1 MHPNFSPRCRLVAG
15 LITFAALVQTATA
28 AAETAA
34 HHGLLLVTEKGSRS
48 LGIIDPVK
56 LEQIATI
63 ADDGVT
69 GHEVAASPDGRRAF
83 VPIYGN
89 AGVGQPGT
97 DGRLMRV
104 MDLRKRE
111 IVGTVDF
118 GKGVRPHLP
127 VYDPVKKLLYVSTE
141 LEQAIAV
148 IDPKT
153 LTIVGTVPTGQ
164 PESHMFTI
172 SHDGHRGY
180 TANVGPGTVSVLDLD
195 ARKLVKVIK
204 VADTTQ
210 RISISPDDRLVVTAD
225 QLNPKLVVIDTATN
239 EVSGAIELPGVAYGT
254 TFTPDGKTLLACVL
268 RERKLAVIDVAARRV
283 VRTIDVPKFPQSV
296 LVAPDGAMAFV
307 TCDAS
312 EQVAAIDTA
321 TWTVKK
327 LIKAGPGTDGI
338 AWAP

>member
-1 MHPNFSPRCRLVAG
+1 MHPNPSPRWRLVAG
-15 LITFAALVQTATA
+15 LIALGSLFPCA
-28 AAETAA
+28 AAAA
-34 HHGLLLVTEKGSRS
+34 DVSEHGLLLVTEKGSRS
-48 LGIIDPVK
+48 LGLIDPVK
-56 LEQIATI
+56 LEQVATI
-63 ADDGVT
+63 AEDGVT

-89 AGVGQPGT
+89 SGVGQPGT

-111 IVGTVDF
+111 VVATVDF

-141 LEQAIAV
+141 LEQAITV

-153 LTIVGTVPTGQ
+153 LTIVGQVPTGQ

-172 SHDGHRGY
+172 THDGHRGY

-210 RISISPDDRLVVTAD
+210 RICISPDDRMVVTAD
-225 QLNPKLVVIDTATN
+225 QLKPRLIVVDTAKN
-239 EVSGAIELPGVAYGT
+239 EVSGSIEIPGVAYGT
-254 TFTPDGKTLLACVL
+254 TFTPDGKKLLACLL
-268 RERKLAVIDVAARRV
+268 RARKLAVIDVATRKV
-283 VRTIDVPKFPQSV
+283 ERTVDMPKFPQSV
-296 LVAPDGAMAFV
+296 LVEPDGAMAFV

-321 TWTVKK
+321 TWQVKK

>member
-1 MHPNFSPRCRLVAG
+1 MNPNLFSRRRLLAG
-15 LITFAALVQTATA
+15 LIASVALVQTPA
-28 AAETAA
+28 AAES
-34 HHGLLLVTEKGSRS
+34 HGLVLVTEKGSRS
-48 LGIIDPVK
+48 LGLVDPVT

-63 ADDGVT
+63 VEDGVT

-104 MDLRKRE
+104 LDLRKRE

-127 VYDPVKKLLYVSTE
+127 VYDPVKNLLYVTTE
-141 LEQAIAV
+141 LENAITV

-164 PESHMFTI
+164 PESHMLVL
-172 SHDGHRGY
+172 SHDGRRGY

-210 RISISPDDRLVVTAD
+210 RISISPDDRFVVTAD
-225 QLNPKLVVIDTATN
+225 QLNPKLIVIDTAKD
-239 EVSGAIELPGVAYGT
+239 EVGGEIELPGVAYGT
-254 TFTPDGKTLLACVL
+254 TFTPDGKTLLACL
-268 RERKLAVIDVAARRV
+268 QRARKLAVIDVAARKV
-283 VRTIDVPKFPQSV
+283 ERTIDVPKFPQSV
-296 LVAPDGAMAFV
+296 LVEPDGAMAFV

-312 EQVAAIDTA
+312 EQLAAIDTA
-321 TWTVKK
+321 TWSVKK
-327 LIKAGPGTDGI
+327 LIHTGPGTDGI
-338 AWAP
+338 AWAPSVGR